1 MQKKGKK
8 VLTRE
13 GRWVIITKLSER
25 AEERKRGEK
34 ALKEFRKKELDKRAA
49 K

>member
-13 GRWVIITKLSER
+13 GRWVIITELSER
-25 AEERKRGEK
+25 AEEQKQGEGLEK
-34 ALKEFRKKELDKRAA
+34 VPKKRA
-49 K
+49 

>member
-25 AEERKRGEK
+25 AEELKRGEGLEKVLKK
-34 ALKEFRKKELDKRAA
+34 ALDKRAA